1 MPTRMRLASVSCY
14 FPCIL
19 QCPRC
24 RGWRRGERNKHPMN
38 RMSFRGGQG
47 NTSMVPAGPL
57 GKAKLALANGDAVE
71 AERLTRKQL
80 ERRPDDASARLLL
93 GQILLQLRRNPE
105 ALSEIRR
112 VVREQPKNVEA
123 LLSLSAALTQ
133 QGGVRV
139 PAEAEETARR
149 AIQLAPRNANAHVQL
164 AEVMASKRDFKVAR
178 AEIEEAC
185 RLDPRSPNAHL
196 MRAIILM
203 SDKDPAGAVQA
214 TDSAIRYGRTTLG
227 PSALAQAE
235 VIKANALVEV
245 RRYDDAL
252 ASLDSAEKQN
262 PMLSSASNHSLR
274 GRIYFKKRQW
284 RQSYGEYLIAQRLN
298 GRLLWASPVLAGANM
313 LLSVFGTRA
322 PYVLVGI
329 LAVIVFLILFGVSNI
344 PAVGGWLVAALVL
357 ALVGFFAFFSV
368 RTLRGSILPGDAQT
382 RVTTIAAIGFAVI
395 AGFALVLWIYQ
406 LLLVNVFHNKH
417 WFDSNAVTIA
427 GAIALTLGA
436 IAAYFWPR
444 LLGRFEGRRAR

>member
-1 MPTRMRLASVSCY
+1 
-14 FPCIL
+14 
-19 QCPRC
+19 
-24 RGWRRGERNKHPMN
+24 MN
-38 RMSFRGGQG
+38 RMTFRGGQG
-47 NTSMVPAGPL
+47 NAGAVPAGPL
-57 GKAKLALANGDAVE
+57 GRAKLALANGDVVE

-105 ALSEIRR
+105 ALGEIRR
-112 VVREQPKNVEA
+112 VVRDQPKNVDA

-133 QGGVRV
+133 QGGFRV
-139 PAEAEETARR
+139 PGEAEETARR

-164 AEVMASKRDFKVAR
+164 AEVMAAKRDMKVAR
-178 AEIEEAC
+178 SEIEEAC

-203 SDKDPAGAVQA
+203 SDKDPAGAVVA
-214 TDSAIRYGRTTLG
+214 TDSAMRYGRTTLG
-227 PSALAQAE
+227 PAAIAQAE

-252 ASLDSAEKQN
+252 TALDAAEKQN
-262 PMLSSASNHSLR
+262 PALSTASSHSLR

-298 GRLLWASPVLAGANM
+298 GRLLWAAPVLAGLNM
-313 LLSVFGTRA
+313 ALSVFGTRA

-329 LAVIVFLILFGVSNI
+329 LAVVVLLVLFGVGNI

-357 ALVGFFAFFSV
+357 AMVGFFAFFSV
-368 RTLRGSILPGDAQT
+368 RTLQGSILPRDMQT
-382 RVTTIAAIGFAVI
+382 RLTTIAAIGFAVI
-395 AGFALVLWIYQ
+395 VGFALALFLYQ
-406 LLLVNVFHNKH
+406 LLATNVLHNRS
-417 WFDSNAVTIA
+417 WFDPNAVGIA
-427 GAIALTLGA
+427 GVVALVLGA
-436 IAAYFWPR
+436 LAAYGWPR
-444 LLGRFEGRRAR
+444 LLGRFVGTRAR

>member
-1 MPTRMRLASVSCY
+1 
-14 FPCIL
+14 
-19 QCPRC
+19 
-24 RGWRRGERNKHPMN
+24 
-38 RMSFRGGQG
+38 MSFRGQG
-47 NTSMVPAGPL
+47 NVTQVPAGPL
-57 GKAKLALANGDAVE
+57 GKAKLALANGDVVE

-80 ERRPDDASARLLL
+80 DRRSDDASARLLL
-93 GQILLQLRRNPE
+93 GQILLQMRRNNE
-105 ALSEIRR
+105 ALTEIRR

-133 QGGVRV
+133 QGGLRV
-139 PAEAEETARR
+139 PNEAEQTARR

-164 AEVMASKRDFKVAR
+164 AEVMAAKRDYKVAR

-227 PSALAQAE
+227 PGALAQAE

-252 ASLDSAEKQN
+252 TSLDAAEKQN
-262 PMLSSASNHSLR
+262 PMLVSANNHSLR

-284 RQSYGEYLIAQRLN
+284 RESYNEYLIAQRLN
-298 GRLLWASPVLAGANM
+298 GRLLWLAPVLAAVNM
-313 LLSVFGTRA
+313 VLSVFGSRA

-329 LAVIVFLILFGVSNI
+329 LAVIVFAILFGVSNI
-344 PAVGGWLVAALVL
+344 PAVGGWLVAVLVL
-357 ALVGFFAFFSV
+357 AMVGAFAFFSV
-368 RTLRGSILPGDAQT
+368 RTLQGTILPGDAQT
-382 RVTTIAAIGFAVI
+382 KVTTIAAIGFAVI
-395 AGFALVLWIYQ
+395 AGFALVIWIYQ
-406 LLLVNVFHNKH
+406 LLATNVFHVRD
-417 WFDSNAVTIA
+417 WFDPNAVAIA
-427 GAIALTLGA
+427 GSIALVLGA
-436 IAAYFWPR
+436 LAAWGWPR
-444 LLGRFEGRRAR
+444 LLGRFEGRRAA